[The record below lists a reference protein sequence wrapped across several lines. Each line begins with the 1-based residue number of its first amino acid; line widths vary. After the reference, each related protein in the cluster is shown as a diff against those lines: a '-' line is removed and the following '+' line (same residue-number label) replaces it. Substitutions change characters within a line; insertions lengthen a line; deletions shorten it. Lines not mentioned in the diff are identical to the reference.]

1 MSDSTQK
8 EPNGFAEET
17 PPNRPERGAGL
28 AHTVFFG
35 SDGLRAGWGLLLF
48 ALVYLL
54 VQTALGEL
62 VRAAGLRVHGPGPHG
77 SIVPRFALLSEGLSA
92 AAVLIATWVM
102 ARIERRGLDAFGLAR
117 SRRLRMLAEGAG
129 WGLLLISLLVGSLKA
144 AGLLVFDR
152 RELHGAQLLGFGAVW
167 LVSFSLVGLY
177 EELFFRG
184 YLQAT
189 LSRGLSAI
197 FRLAGVSPSRAAGFW
212 TAAVLLSFG
221 FGLVHTT
228 NPGESPVG
236 VFAAGAIGVVFCLS
250 LWRTGALWWA
260 IGFHAAWD
268 WAESYLFG
276 VYDSGL
282 LIRGR
287 LFATH
292 PQGQVTLSGGL
303 TGPEGSLLILP
314 VLAFATAAI
323 VLTLKPARPPASD

>member
-1 MSDSTQK
+1 MNDST
-8 EPNGFAEET
+8 EEARST
-17 PPNRPERGAGL
+17 PQQPASTRDESGPAGRF
-28 AHTVFFG
+28 FFG

-48 ALVYLL
+48 AVVYLL
-54 VQTALGEL
+54 VQAALGEL
-62 VRAAGLRVHGPGPHG
+62 ARATGLTVGGPGPHG
-77 SIVPRFALLSEGLSA
+77 FIVPRFALVNEGLSA
-92 AAVLIATWVM
+92 AAVVIATWVM
-102 ARIERRGLDAFGLAR
+102 TRVERRGMNAFGLAR
-117 SRRLRMLAEGAG
+117 PAWLRKLAEGAA
-129 WGLLLISLLVGSLKA
+129 WGLLFLSILVGALKA
-144 AGLLVFDR
+144 AGLLVFDQL
-152 RELHGAQLLGFGAVW
+152 ELHGGALLGFGVVW
-167 LVSFSLVGLY
+167 AICFSLVGFY

-184 YLQAT
+184 YLQVT
-189 LSRGLSAI
+189 LSRGLAGI
-197 FRLAGVSPSRAAGFW
+197 YRLAGISCFRAAGFW

-221 FGLVHTT
+221 FGLVHTR

-236 VFAAGAIGVVFCLS
+236 VFAAGAIGLIFCLS

-303 TGPEGSLLILP
+303 TGPEGSLLIMP
-314 VLAFATAAI
+314 VLILAIAAI
-323 VLTLKPARPPASD
+323 VLTLKRADQPSRE